1 MSKQQFEECIGGL
14 FKQATANNKALGAL
28 KCAGTEMPF
37 TGQVAGPDQ
46 CLRIQDYD
54 NGDMIIQQNTAGESF
69 YIIKAGKVDL
79 FRDNVALRTI
89 TKLDYFGERSIL
101 FNESRTAMVIANG
114 VVSCWVL
121 RQQDFTRLIDES
133 IFQNLVKRSSFRTT
147 PSLFQNLWQ

>member
-1 MSKQQFEECIGGL
+1 MQVLRCLSQDKL
-14 FKQATANNKALGAL
+14 QALISA
-28 KCAGTEMPF
+28 
-37 TGQVAGPDQ
+37 
-46 CLRIQDYD
+46 LRIQDYD
-54 NGDMIIQQNTAGESF
+54 NGDMIIQQNTPGESF
-69 YIIKAGKVDL
+69 YIVKSGKVEV